1 MQGLKNAEL
10 FKQQCLIDGK
20 WLDAISGKKVE
31 VINPATDEI
40 LGTVPSMGAKET
52 HTAIE
57 AAGKAFLSWRKMT
70 ASARCQL
77 VRKLYDLMIENEDD
91 LARIMTLEQGKPLQ
105 EAKGEIRYSAGF
117 LQWFS
122 EEGKRAYGETIPA
135 PKTTQRIVVISEPIG
150 VTAAITPWNF
160 PSAMIT
166 RKIGPALAAGC
177 PVVVKPASQT
187 PYSALALGVLAKEA
201 GFPDGVI
208 NIVTGSAREI
218 GGALCESAMV
228 RKLTFTGSTEVGKA
242 LLKQCADTVKK
253 TSMELGGHAPFIV
266 FADADLDAA
275 VAGAIASKF
284 RNNGQT
290 CVCANRFYVHEDVYE
305 AFAEK
310 FKAAVSKLKIGNGLE
325 SGVDLGPLIDDNA
338 VEKVEEHIQ
347 NAVQKGAKIFH
358 GGKKLQGRFF
368 EPTILTDCTDNMLI
382 SCEETFGPV
391 APLYRFSEEQEVI
404 ARANNTPFGLAAYFY
419 TRDLA
424 RTIRVAESLE
434 YGIIGINEGV
444 VSNPEAPFGGMK
456 ESGIGREGSHWGLD
470 EFLEVKYL
478 CLGNL
483 S

>member
-10 FKQQCLIDGK
+10 FKQQCLIDGE
-20 WLDAISGKKVE
+20 WLDATSGKRVE
-31 VINPATDEI
+31 VVNPATDKI
-40 LGTVPSMGAKET
+40 LGTVPAMGAKET

-218 GGALCESAMV
+218 GGALCESPMV
-228 RKLTFTGSTEVGKA
+228 RKLTFTGSTEVGKT

-310 FKAAVSKLKIGNGLE
+310 FKIAVSKLKIGNGLE
-325 SGVDLGPLIDDNA
+325 SGIDLGPLIDDNA
-338 VEKVEEHIQ
+338 VEKVKEHIQ
-347 NAVQKGAKIFH
+347 TALEKGAKLFC

-368 EPTILTDCTDNMLI
+368 EPTILTDCTDDMLI

-391 APLYRFSEEQEVI
+391 APLYHFSEEQEVI
-404 ARANNTPFGLAAYFY
+404 TRANNTPFGLAAYFY

-470 EFLEVKYL
+470 EFLEIKYL

>member
-1 MQGLKNAEL
+1 MQGLKKAGL
-10 FKQQCLIDGK
+10 FKQQCLMNGQ
-20 WLDAISGKKVE
+20 WRDAASGKTIQVS
-31 VINPATDEI
+31 NPATDEI
-40 LGTVPSMGAKET
+40 LGTVPSVSEQET
-52 HTAIE
+52 LEVI
-57 AAGKAFLSWRKMT
+57 AAAEKAFASWRQLT
-70 ASARCQL
+70 AAERCL
-77 VRKLYDLMIENEDD
+77 RIRKLYELMIENEDD

-122 EEGKRAYGETIPA
+122 EEGKRAYGEIIPA
-135 PKTTQRIVVISEPIG
+135 PKTSQRIVVIREPIG

-166 RKIGPALAAGC
+166 RKMGPALAAGC
-177 PVVVKPASQT
+177 PVVIKPASQT
-187 PYSALALGVLAKEA
+187 PYSALALGVLAEEA
-201 GFPDGVI
+201 GFPAGVI
-208 NIVTGSAREI
+208 NIITGSSREI
-218 GGALCESAMV
+218 GNAICASPIV
-228 RKLTFTGSTEVGKA
+228 RKLTFTGSTEIGKV

-253 TSMELGGHAPFIV
+253 TSMELGGHAPFII
-266 FADADLDAA
+266 FPDADLDAA
-275 VAGAIASKF
+275 VTGAIASKF

-290 CVCANRFYVHEDVYE
+290 CVCANRFYVHDDIYED
-305 AFAEK
+305 FAQK

-325 SGVDLGPLIDDNA
+325 AGVDLGPLIDDNA
-338 VEKVEEHIQ
+338 VKKVEEHIQ

-368 EPTILTDCTDNMLI
+368 EPTILTDCSDDMLI

-391 APLYRFSEEQEVI
+391 APLYRFKSEEEAI

-419 TRDLA
+419 TQNLA
-424 RTIRVAESLE
+424 RTIRVAERLE

-483 S
+483 

>member
-1 MQGLKNAEL
+1 MKGLKNAEL

-20 WLDAISGKKVE
+20 WLDAASGKKVE
-31 VINPATDEI
+31 VVNPATDEI
-40 LGTVPSMGAKET
+40 LGTVPAMGAKET
-52 HTAIE
+52 FAAIE

-135 PKTTQRIVVISEPIG
+135 PKTTQRIVVIPEPIG
-150 VTAAITPWNF
+150 VAAAITPWNF

-208 NIVTGSAREI
+208 NIVTGPAREI
-218 GGALCESAMV
+218 GGALCESPMV

-253 TSMELGGHAPFIV
+253 TSMELGGHAPFVV

-290 CVCANRFYVHEDVYE
+290 CVCANRFYVHEDVYDT
-305 AFAEK
+305 FAEK

-325 SGVDLGPLIDDNA
+325 AGVDLGPLIDDNA
-338 VEKVEEHIQ
+338 VEKVKEHIQ
-347 NAVQKGAKIFH
+347 TALEKGATLLY
-358 GGKKLQGRFF
+358 GGKQLQGRFF
-368 EPTILTDCTDNMLI
+368 EPTILTDCTDDMLI

-391 APLYRFSEEQEVI
+391 APLYRFSEEQEVL

-470 EFLEVKYL
+470 EFLEIKYL
-478 CLGNL
+478 CLGNI

>member
-10 FKQQCLIDGK
+10 FKQQCLIDGE
-20 WLDAISGKKVE
+20 WLDATSGKRVE
-31 VINPATDEI
+31 VVNPATDKI
-40 LGTVPSMGAKET
+40 LGTVPAMGAKET

-338 VEKVEEHIQ
+338 VEKVKEHIQ
-347 NAVQKGAKIFH
+347 TALDKGAKLFY

>member
-1 MQGLKNAEL
+1 MQGLKKAGL
-10 FKQQCLIDGK
+10 FKQQCLINGQ
-20 WLDAISGKKVE
+20 WRDAASGKTIQVS
-31 VINPATDEI
+31 NPATDEI
-40 LGTVPSMGAKET
+40 LGTVPSMSEQET
-52 HTAIE
+52 LEAI
-57 AAGKAFLSWRKMT
+57 AAAEKAFASWRQLT
-70 ASARCQL
+70 AAERCL
-77 VRKLYDLMIENEDD
+77 RIRKLYDLMIENEDD

-135 PKTTQRIVVISEPIG
+135 PKTSQRIVVIREPIG

-166 RKIGPALAAGC
+166 RKMGPALAAGC
-177 PVVVKPASQT
+177 PVVIKPASQT
-187 PYSALALGVLAKEA
+187 PYSALALGALAEEA
-201 GFPDGVI
+201 GFPAGVI
-208 NIVTGSAREI
+208 NIITGSAREI
-218 GGALCESAMV
+218 GNAICASPVV
-228 RKLTFTGSTEVGKA
+228 RKLTFTGSTEIGKV

-253 TSMELGGHAPFIV
+253 TSMELGGHAPFII
-266 FADADLDAA
+266 FPDADLDAA
-275 VAGAIASKF
+275 VTGAIASKF

-290 CVCANRFYVHEDVYE
+290 CVCANRFYVHNDVYE
-305 AFAEK
+305 DFAQK
-310 FKAAVSKLKIGNGLE
+310 FKAAVAQLKIGNGLE
-325 SGVDLGPLIDDNA
+325 PGVDLGPLIDDNA
-338 VEKVEEHIQ
+338 VKKVEEHIR

-368 EPTILTDCTDNMLI
+368 EPTILTDCSDDMLI

-391 APLYRFSEEQEVI
+391 APLYRFKSEEEVI

-419 TRDLA
+419 TQNLA
-424 RTIRVAESLE
+424 RTIRVAERLE
-434 YGIIGINEGV
+434 YGIIGINEGI

-483 S
+483 

>member
-31 VINPATDEI
+31 VVNPATDEI

>member
-1 MQGLKNAEL
+1 V
-10 FKQQCLIDGK
+10 
-20 WLDAISGKKVE
+20 S
-31 VINPATDEI
+31 NPATDEI
-40 LGTVPSMGAKET
+40 LGTVPSMSEQET
-52 HTAIE
+52 LEAI
-57 AAGKAFLSWRKMT
+57 AAAEKAFASWRQLT
-70 ASARCQL
+70 AAERCL
-77 VRKLYDLMIENEDD
+77 RIRKLYDLMIENEDD

-135 PKTTQRIVVISEPIG
+135 PKTSQRIVVIREPIG

-166 RKIGPALAAGC
+166 RKMGPALAAGC
-177 PVVVKPASQT
+177 PVVIKPASQT
-187 PYSALALGVLAKEA
+187 PYSALALGALAEEA
-201 GFPDGVI
+201 GFPAGVI
-208 NIVTGSAREI
+208 NILTGSAREI
-218 GGALCESAMV
+218 GNAICASPVV
-228 RKLTFTGSTEVGKA
+228 RKLTFTGSTEIGKV

-253 TSMELGGHAPFIV
+253 TSMELGGHAPFII
-266 FADADLDAA
+266 FPDADLDAA
-275 VAGAIASKF
+275 VTGAIASKF

-290 CVCANRFYVHEDVYE
+290 CVCANRFYVHDDVYE
-305 AFAEK
+305 DFAQK
-310 FKAAVSKLKIGNGLE
+310 FKAAVAQLKIGNGLE
-325 SGVDLGPLIDDNA
+325 PGVDLGPLIDDNA
-338 VEKVEEHIQ
+338 VKKVEEHIQ

-368 EPTILTDCTDNMLI
+368 EPTILTDCSDDMLI

-391 APLYRFSEEQEVI
+391 APLYRFKSEEEAI

-419 TRDLA
+419 TQNLA
-424 RTIRVAESLE
+424 RTIRVAERLE
-434 YGIIGINEGV
+434 YGIIGINEGI

-483 S
+483 

>member
-1 MQGLKNAEL
+1 MSEQETLEAIAAAE
-10 FKQQCLIDGK
+10 
-20 WLDAISGKKVE
+20 
-31 VINPATDEI
+31 
-40 LGTVPSMGAKET
+40 
-52 HTAIE
+52 
-57 AAGKAFLSWRKMT
+57 KAFASWRQLT
-70 ASARCQL
+70 AAERCL
-77 VRKLYDLMIENEDD
+77 RIRKLYDLMIENEDD

-135 PKTTQRIVVISEPIG
+135 PKTSQRIVVIREPIG

-166 RKIGPALAAGC
+166 RKMGPALAAGC
-177 PVVVKPASQT
+177 PVVIKPASQT
-187 PYSALALGVLAKEA
+187 PYSALALGALAEEA
-201 GFPDGVI
+201 GFPAGVI
-208 NIVTGSAREI
+208 NILTGSAREI
-218 GGALCESAMV
+218 GNAICASPVV
-228 RKLTFTGSTEVGKA
+228 RKLTFTGSTEIGKV

-253 TSMELGGHAPFIV
+253 TSMELGGHAPFII
-266 FADADLDAA
+266 FPDADLDAA
-275 VAGAIASKF
+275 VTGAIASKF

-290 CVCANRFYVHEDVYE
+290 CVCANRFYVHDDVYE
-305 AFAEK
+305 DFAQK
-310 FKAAVSKLKIGNGLE
+310 FKAAVAQLKIGNGLE
-325 SGVDLGPLIDDNA
+325 PGVDLGPLIDDNA
-338 VEKVEEHIQ
+338 VKKVEEHIQ

-368 EPTILTDCTDNMLI
+368 EPTILTDCSDDMLI

-391 APLYRFSEEQEVI
+391 APLYRFKSEEEAI

-419 TRDLA
+419 TQNLA
-424 RTIRVAESLE
+424 RTIRVAERLE
-434 YGIIGINEGV
+434 YGIIGINEGI

-483 S
+483 